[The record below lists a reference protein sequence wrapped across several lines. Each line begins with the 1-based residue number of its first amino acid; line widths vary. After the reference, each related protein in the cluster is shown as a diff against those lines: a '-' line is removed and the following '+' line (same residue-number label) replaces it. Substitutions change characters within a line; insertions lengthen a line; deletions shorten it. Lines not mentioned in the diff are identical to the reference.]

1 MLRIRQNRFH
11 ETEVT
16 IDNARI
22 IWPNFS
28 GAAKKFN
35 AKGDRNCCIVL
46 NEEDAATLKAEGFNV
61 KVKDAK
67 EEGEPPML
75 YLTLKCKFRNR
86 EGNMLTRPSMMY
98 MIVGKKE
105 PVRLDED
112 TVGQI
117 DFAEIENVDVKFR
130 TAPYDFN
137 GKQGVTAQIMAMY
150 VTIVPDYLAEKY
162 ADPSDEEEL
171 PFGE

>member
-1 MLRIRQNRFH
+1 MLRMRQNRFH

-16 IDNARI
+16 IENARI

-28 GAAKKFN
+28 GVAKKCN

-46 NEEDAATLKAEGFNV
+46 SEEDAATLRAEGFKV
-61 KVKDAK
+61 KVKEAK

-86 EGNMLTRPSMMY
+86 EGNMITRPSMMY
-98 MIVGKKE
+98 MIVGKKKQ
-105 PVRLDED
+105 VRLDEE

-117 DFAEIENVDVKFR
+117 DFAEIENVDLKFR
-130 TAPYDFN
+130 SVPYDFN
-137 GKQGVTAQIMAMY
+137 GKQGITAQIMEMY

-162 ADPSDEEEL
+162 SDPSDGEEL